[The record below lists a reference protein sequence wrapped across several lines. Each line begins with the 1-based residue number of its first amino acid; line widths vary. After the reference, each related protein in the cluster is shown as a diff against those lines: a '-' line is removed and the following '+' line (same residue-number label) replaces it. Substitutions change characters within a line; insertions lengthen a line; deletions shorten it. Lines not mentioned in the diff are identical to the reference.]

1 MKKVFLIVFFY
12 LIQVSFVNAQTM
24 KLGNQNFVKEKN
36 KWFVVDKYNKYE
48 VNERSIT
55 VKLKENVSESAL
67 NALNINKGVMIE
79 RSNDLGY
86 IDLLL
91 PEGSK
96 FNELFTH
103 FSNSGIFESVEV
115 NSYGER
121 FSNDPG
127 FSSQYYLYNTGGYP
141 SINASVEY
149 IGSVENGSTN
159 PVIVAVIDDGVDHTH
174 GDLNMWTSHG
184 WDYIDD
190 NYDDTY
196 PYDSSDHG
204 TAIAGIIGARS
215 DNSASVAGVAGGD
228 DPNLGAKIMSL
239 RIGKEYWGED
249 QGSWAHL
256 HMYDE
261 SVIDDA
267 IIYAADHGAK
277 IINMSFGCTESN
289 AINSAISYAH
299 NQKGVTIVAAV
310 GNSDERQGIAYPA
323 SNMYVIAVGGIR
335 PNWTNYG
342 SYGTG
347 LDLVAPAADIYTT
360 LDTWHNGTYSWGN
373 AGWGTSFSAPQ
384 VAGVAALLLSHN
396 QNLLPM
402 DVENIM
408 KKKANRGYG
417 QYDQLHDGSGVL
429 DAANSLDEFESPTIA
444 APQNMTMTAVA
455 GNHPI
460 VSWSSVSGAT
470 QYRVYRTNS
479 GSGRYWFTLAG
490 TTTSTSW
497 TDNSYTVASPKFA
510 LSTNYYR
517 VTAYDG
523 YDESITS
530 AEVSCGTNATN
541 KKNPGIEQIEPLEY
555 SLESNYPNPFNP
567 TTSFSYSIKEM
578 GLVTL
583 KIFDVL
589 GREVSVLVN
598 EIKEPG
604 KYSINFDASEL
615 SSGVYIYLLNTGN
628 FISTKKMILTK

>member
-12 LIQVSFVNAQTM
+12 LIQVSFVNAQTL

-67 NALNINKGVMIE
+67 NALNINKGVIIE

-96 FNELFTH
+96 FNEMFTH

-115 NSYGER
+115 NSFGER

-127 FSSQYYLYNTGGYP
+127 FSSQYYLSNANGYP
-141 SINASVEY
+141 SINASLEA
-149 IGSVENGSTN
+149 IGYFENGSTN
-159 PVIVAVIDDGVDHTH
+159 PVIAAVIDDGVDYTH
-174 GDLNMWTSHG
+174 GDLNMITGNG
-184 WDYIDD
+184 WNYIDGSS
-190 NYDDTY
+190 DDTY

-204 TAIAGIIGARS
+204 TAIAGIIAAKT
-215 DNSASVAGVAGGD
+215 DNGNAVAGVAGGD
-228 DPNLGAKIMSL
+228 YPNLGTKIMSL
-239 RIGKEYWGED
+239 RIGKDYWGYD

-256 HMYDE
+256 HMYDV

-277 IINMSFGCTESN
+277 IINMSFGCDESS

-335 PNWTNYG
+335 ASWANYG

-360 LDTWHNGTYSWGN
+360 LNGNYNWGN

-396 QNLLPM
+396 QNLLHI
-402 DVENIM
+402 DVENIL
-408 KKKANRGYG
+408 KKKANRNYG
-417 QYDQLHDGSGVL
+417 QYDQLHDGSGIL
-429 DAANSLDEFESPTIA
+429 DAMGALDDLDNPSPEI
-444 APQNMTMTAVA
+444 PQNMAMTAVA

-460 VSWSSVSGAT
+460 ISWSAVSGAT
-470 QYRVYRTNS
+470 QYKVYRANS
-479 GSGRYWFTLAG
+479 ATGRYGFSLAG

-497 TDNSYTVASPKFA
+497 TDNTYTVASPRFA

-517 VTAYDG
+517 VTAMESDY
-523 YDESITS
+523 ESITS

-541 KKNPGIEQIEPLEY
+541 KKNPGIEQLEPLDY

-567 TTSFSYSIKEM
+567 TTSISYTIKEM

-604 KYSINFDASEL
+604 KYSINFDASKL
-615 SSGVYIYLLNTGN
+615 SSGVYIYLLNAGN
-628 FISTKKMILTK
+628 FTSSKKMILTK